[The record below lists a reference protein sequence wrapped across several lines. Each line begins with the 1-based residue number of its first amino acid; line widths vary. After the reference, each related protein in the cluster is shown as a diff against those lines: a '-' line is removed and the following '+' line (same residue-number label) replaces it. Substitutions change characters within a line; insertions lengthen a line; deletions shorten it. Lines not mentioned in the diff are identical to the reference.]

1 MKYGLIGK
9 TLKHSYSKI
18 IHEQLVENYTYNL
31 CPLDEKEFKIFM
43 KLKPFQAINVTI
55 PYKQNVMSYL
65 DWIDDRAKKINAVNT
80 IINKEG
86 KLYGYNTDY
95 DGFMYTIQKHNI
107 QIKNKKVLILGD
119 GGASQAV
126 QSVIADLKAKEIII
140 ANRTKKENTISFEKA
155 VKNHD
160 DAQIIINTTPV
171 GMYPDTH
178 QSVIDLVP
186 FMRCEAVIDCI
197 YNPMQTQF
205 ISQAKQLKIPIA
217 ISGME
222 MLVAQAV
229 KALEIFKNITIS
241 EKKIEETYKNIMYQT
256 TNIIITGSDYD
267 KYKNLAQILHKNFIQ
282 TMDISYA
289 LKNNYVIVT
298 DSIESQD
305 WTQNGWI
312 IQDDTVEHMIQEYK
326 QSIEQL

>member
-18 IHEQLVENYTYNL
+18 IHEQLIENYTYDL
-31 CPLDEKEFKIFM
+31 CSLDEEEFKTFM
-43 KLKPFQAINVTI
+43 ESKSFQAINVTI
-55 PYKQNVMSYL
+55 PYKQSVIPYL
-65 DWIDDRAKKINAVNT
+65 DWMDPRANKINAVNT
-80 IINKEG
+80 IVNKEG

-107 QIKNKKVLILGD
+107 QIQNKKVLILGD

-126 QSVIADLKAKEIII
+126 QAVMSDLHAKKIII
-140 ANRTKKENTISFEKA
+140 ANRTKKSNTISFEEA
-155 VKNHD
+155 VTNHD

-186 FMRCEAVIDCI
+186 FMRCEAVVDCI
-197 YNPMQTQF
+197 YNPMQTEF
-205 ISQAKQLKIPIA
+205 IAQARQLKIPTVV
-217 ISGME
+217 SGME
-222 MLVAQAV
+222 MLVAQAI
-229 KALEIFKNITIS
+229 KALEHFKNIHIP
-241 EKKIEETYKNIMYQT
+241 KYMIEETYKNIMYQT
-256 TNIIITGSDYD
+256 TNIIVTGNDCD
-267 KYKNLAQILHKNFIQ
+267 KYKKLAHILHKNFIQ
-282 TMDISYA
+282 TMDTSYA
-289 LKNNYVIVT
+289 LKNNYIIVT
-298 DSIESQD
+298 ESIESQD